1 MSDFVFC
8 VLILMIA
15 IPVTAYLTTKLA
27 RFAYLKA
34 TQLFNETSN
43 LKSGDDDNGN
53 PT

>member
-1 MSDFVFC
+1 MTEFVSC

-43 LKSGDDDNGN
+43 PPQEKCNGDQA
-53 PT
+53 